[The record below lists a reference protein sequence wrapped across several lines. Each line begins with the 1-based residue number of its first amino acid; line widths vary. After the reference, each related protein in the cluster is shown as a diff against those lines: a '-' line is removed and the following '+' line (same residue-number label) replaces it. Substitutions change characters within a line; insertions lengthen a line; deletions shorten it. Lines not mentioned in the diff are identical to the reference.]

1 MQSAFSSQYEITQLV
16 QSYYRYHLS
25 RGQWALGT
33 HSYMVLGTFIAEQES
48 G

>member
-16 QSYYRYHLS
+16 QSYYHLF

-33 HSYMVLGTFIAEQES
+33 PSYMVLGTFTAEQES